1 MVTLGIPRIRHIKA
15 DRRLNLRRFSLLGE
29 WAALA
34 FLIFA
39 AGSAHPYM
47 ILFSA
52 ALHEGAHIAAWYML
66 AEKSGHSP
74 KLFFGG
80 VALSYFSGTLSYGKE
95 LCVISS
101 GCAAGLFLAAVSKLC
116 GYPELAEINIALCA
130 VNAFPAKGLDGGEFL
145 LTLCEWIGGVRA
157 YRVGERLL
165 TVTAVLFWGAA
176 VYCELCVYE
185 NITLLFI
192 AVYILFRT
200 LR

>member
-1 MVTLGIPRIRHIKA
+1 MVILGVSRIRYFKA
-15 DRRLNLRRFSLLGE
+15 DRRLKLRKFSLFGE
-29 WAALA
+29 CAAFA

-52 ALHEGAHIAAWYML
+52 ALHEGAHIASWYML
-66 AEKSGHSP
+66 AEKPKHSP
-74 KLFFGG
+74 KLSFGG
-80 VALSYFSGTLSYGKE
+80 GALSYFSGTLSYGKE

-101 GCAAGLFLAAVSKLC
+101 GCAAGLFLAAASKLC
-116 GYPELAEINIALCA
+116 GCPELAKINIALCA

-157 YRVGERLL
+157 YRIGERLL
-165 TVTAVLFWGAA
+165 TVTAVLFWCAA
-176 VYCELCVYE
+176 VYCELCVCE
-185 NITLLFI
+185 NMTLLFI
-192 AVYILFRT
+192 AVFILFRT

>member
-80 VALSYFSGTLSYGKE
+80 GALSYFSGTLSYGKE

-145 LTLCEWIGGVRA
+145 LTLCEWIGGTRA
-157 YRVGERLL
+157 YRVGE
-165 TVTAVLFWGAA
+165 
-176 VYCELCVYE
+176 
-185 NITLLFI
+185 
-192 AVYILFRT
+192 
-200 LR
+200 

>member
-1 MVTLGIPRIRHIKA
+1 M
-15 DRRLNLRRFSLLGE
+15 
-29 WAALA
+29 
-34 FLIFA
+34 
-39 AGSAHPYM
+39 
-47 ILFSA
+47 
-52 ALHEGAHIAAWYML
+52 
-66 AEKSGHSP
+66 
-74 KLFFGG
+74 
-80 VALSYFSGTLSYGKE
+80 SYFSGTLPYGKE

>member
-1 MVTLGIPRIRHIKA
+1 M
-15 DRRLNLRRFSLLGE
+15 RRFSLLGE

-74 KLFFGG
+74 KLSFGG
-80 VALSYFSGTLSYGKE
+80 GALSYFSGTLPYGKE

-157 YRVGERLL
+157 YRVGEASHRNGGAFLGSGGLL
-165 TVTAVLFWGAA
+165 
-176 VYCELCVYE
+176 
-185 NITLLFI
+185 
-192 AVYILFRT
+192 
-200 LR
+200 